1 MGDNGDPGG
10 DGGAAGNANGPGDGT
25 GGNVG
30 GNNGGESGVAGSG
43 IGDNAPGAANG
54 DPATS
59 AGPGQGISGPDAD
72 AANGIA
78 APGTASFASFAQS
91 VAKGMAGLVSGNP
104 VGIVGGLVS
113 IGQAVSSVNSQG
125 GFAGASPPGSS
136 TSSDSVGSGG
146 GGGYDNIPS
155 IGTSANFDTGIKPP
169 IALIKN
175 VLPRYSDIAPGKDT
189 VIDSLQTAVKT
200 ETAKD
205 ITPIYI
211 QNSSLADAPKS
222 STNYIPLAM
231 MVLAG
236 MFLS

>member
-10 DGGAAGNANGPGDGT
+10 DGGAAGNANGPGDSA

-30 GNNGGESGVAGSG
+30 GESGSAGSPTG
-43 IGDNAPGAANG
+43 PAGGGPGNSASDPSTAGTAP
-54 DPATS
+54 DS
-59 AGPGQGISGPDAD
+59 AGPSVGNDPGISG
-72 AANGIA
+72 
-78 APGTASFASFAQS
+78 GTASFGSFAQS
-91 VAKGMAGLVSGNP
+91 VAKGMAGLISGNP

-113 IGQAVSSVNSQG
+113 IGQAVSNVNSQG

-169 IALIKN
+169 ITLIKN